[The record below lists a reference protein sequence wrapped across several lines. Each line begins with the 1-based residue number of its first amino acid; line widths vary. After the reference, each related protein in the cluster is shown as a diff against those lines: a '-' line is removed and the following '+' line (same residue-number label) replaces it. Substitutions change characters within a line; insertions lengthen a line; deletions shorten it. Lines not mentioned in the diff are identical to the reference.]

1 MQDFQLVVS
10 TTKNLTM
17 PIFSKLF
24 FLYIIFYFFA
34 VIGEMAFGGDIN
46 QDSVQEKSPDTDNLY
61 YLLNFNSYGASLV
74 TLFHFMVINNWFV
87 TIDMYEAVNGGSMF
101 PTFYFVLFWVFVVL
115 ILLNVL
121 IALIL
126 EIYSAVEPEIQNKTK
141 KRALTE

>member
-1 MQDFQLVVS
+1 
-10 TTKNLTM
+10 
-17 PIFSKLF
+17 
-24 FLYIIFYFFA
+24 
-34 VIGEMAFGGDIN
+34 MAFGGDIN
-46 QDSVQEKSPDTDNLY
+46 QNSVQEKSPDTDNLY

-87 TIDMYEAVNGGSMF
+87 TIDMYEEVNDGSMF
-101 PTFYFVLFWVFVVL
+101 PTFYFVLFWVCVVL

-141 KRALTE
+141 KRAEGRGKREEGRRKREEGRGKREVLILSI